1 MIYLIRKKFYEDRP
15 DVILIN
21 PPVNSVGGTE
31 SSYICEDKAGPSIIK
46 LVPVSNNYNF
56 GPADIE
62 VVAGTAEYVG
72 NVFHNIAYGYVLEG
86 ELQDYSHDQQWL
98 WVWTRG
104 GVPDRKKI
112 RRRIED
118 ALRKGSDSQLFA
130 IAKKVGVKTAD

>member
-1 MIYLIRKKFYEDRP
+1 MYLVKEKFYEDRP

-21 PPVNSVGGTE
+21 PPVNSAGGIE
-31 SSYICEDKAGPSIIK
+31 SSRIREDKVGPSIIE
-46 LVPVSNNYNF
+46 LVPVSGNYNF

-62 VVAGTAEYVG
+62 VVAGTEYVG
-72 NVFHNIAYGYVLEG
+72 NVFYNVAYEYVLEG
-86 ELQDYSHDQQWL
+86 ELQDYSHDQQWS

-104 GVPDRKKI
+104 GAPDKKKV